1 MIILKKKKTP
11 VLSFLAHFYLWIM
24 AQNSPLV
31 RKKKKNMEPWDTVF
45 WNLISLCLSLCFRK
59 TWIQIYSSLEPHLI
73 YGAQYCVSYH
83 LLQQQALYIITSEIQ
98 FLSTKK
104 CLQGST
110 CWPFLLFI
118 QFVPSY
124 ILTSTTCIFFLSQIW
139 ISFSVCQQKQW
150 CLSHSSLIMALIVSY
165 NLNSNQIV
173 FSKRKQALI
182 FYNAAIDTCR
192 LPHPVDL
199 WSPVMPVT
207 SCI

>member
-1 MIILKKKKTP
+1 MIILKKKKNPSAKFSCTFLFMDNGP
-11 VLSFLAHFYLWIM
+11 KLSTGEEE
-24 AQNSPLV
+24 
-31 RKKKKNMEPWDTVF
+31 KKNMEPWDTVF

>member
-1 MIILKKKKTP
+1 MIILKKKKKPSAKFSCTFLFMDNGP
-11 VLSFLAHFYLWIM
+11 KLSTGEEE
-24 AQNSPLV
+24 
-31 RKKKKNMEPWDTVF
+31 KKNMEPWDTVF

-83 LLQQQALYIITSEIQ
+83 LLQALYIITSEIQ

>member
-1 MIILKKKKTP
+1 MIILKKKKNSAKFSCTFLFMDNGP
-11 VLSFLAHFYLWIM
+11 KLSTGEEE
-24 AQNSPLV
+24 
-31 RKKKKNMEPWDTVF
+31 KKNMEPWDTVF